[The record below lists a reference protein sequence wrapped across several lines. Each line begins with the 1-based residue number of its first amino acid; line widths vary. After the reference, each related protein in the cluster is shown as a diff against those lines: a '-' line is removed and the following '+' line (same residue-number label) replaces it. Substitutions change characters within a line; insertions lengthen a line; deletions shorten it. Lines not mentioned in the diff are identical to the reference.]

1 MTPRKRI
8 SVSPEATLL
17 QRARQLEES
26 ALATIF
32 DTYYQPLYRYL
43 YHHLGHAPTAE
54 DLTAE
59 VFRRFLDA
67 VHKGRGPTENLQAW
81 LYRVAHNLL
90 VDELRRRELRE
101 AEPLEENWPSLLMDV
116 SVQAQQAQLQQ
127 VIRRALRF
135 LSPKQQAVL
144 VLHYLEDMEYAEIA
158 RALQLSEGAVRA
170 LQQRGLRALQRY
182 LKRRGVRGLEDL
194 I

>member
-1 MTPRKRI
+1 MTPRRRA
-8 SVSPEATLL
+8 SPSPEATLL

-67 VHKGRGPTENLQAW
+67 IHRGRGPTENLQAW

-90 VDELRRRELRE
+90 VDELRHRELRE
-101 AEPLEENWPSLLMDV
+101 ADALEEDWPDLSMNVGD
-116 SVQAQQAQLQQ
+116 QAQQAQLQQ

-158 RALQLSEGAVRA
+158 RVLQLSEGAVRA
-170 LQQRGLRALQRY
+170 LQQRGLRALQRH
-182 LKRRGVRGLEDL
+182 LKRRGVRSLDDL

>member
-1 MTPRKRI
+1 MTPRRCT
-8 SVSPEATLL
+8 SPSPESTLL

-67 VHKGRGPTENLQAW
+67 VHRGRGPTENLQAW

-101 AEPLEENWPSLLMDV
+101 ADSLEADWPDLSMNVGD
-116 SVQAQQAQLQQ
+116 QAQQAQLQQ
-127 VIRRALRF
+127 VIRQALRF
-135 LSPKQQAVL
+135 LSPKQQVVL

-158 RALQLSEGAVRA
+158 RVLQLSEGAVRA
-170 LQQRGLRALQRY
+170 LQQRGLRALQRH
-182 LKRRGVRGLEDL
+182 LKRLGVRSLEDL
-194 I
+194 V